1 METLIKNVNILN
13 PNEEIQT
20 SCNVLIEDKHI
31 KQISRKKVSTKNNV
45 KIIDGQDNY
54 LMPGFIDCHAHI
66 MAMAF
71 TKKKTWQIL

>member
-31 KQISRKKVSTKNNV
+31 KQISRKKVSTKML
-45 KIIDGQDNY
+45 KSLMDRII
-54 LMPGFIDCHAHI
+54 I
-66 MAMAF
+66 
-71 TKKKTWQIL
+71 

>member
-31 KQISRKKVSTKNNV
+31 KQISKKKVSTKNNV
-45 KIIDGQDNY
+45 KIIDGH
-54 LMPGFIDCHAHI
+54 LLKF
-66 MAMAF
+66 
-71 TKKKTWQIL
+71 

>member
-54 LMPGFIDCHAHI
+54 RLSCTYYG
-66 MAMAF
+66 
-71 TKKKTWQIL
+71 

>member
-45 KIIDGQDNY
+45 KIIDGQDISNAWVY
-54 LMPGFIDCHAHI
+54 RLSCTYYG
-66 MAMAF
+66 
-71 TKKKTWQIL
+71 

>member
-31 KQISRKKVSTKNNV
+31 KQISKKKVSTKNNV

-66 MAMAF
+66 S
-71 TKKKTWQIL
+71 